1 MEEVQKI
8 APALHL
14 MTCFE
19 IGSGE
24 LGAGRGG
31 APSPF
36 FPLTLPCWWVVG
48 GAGAGRAG
56 ETKENPQANIP
67 GSTLLPVI
75 FSCTYL
81 ALMWLN

>member
-24 LGAGRGG
+24 LGAG
-31 APSPF
+31 
-36 FPLTLPCWWVVG
+36 W
-48 GAGAGRAG
+48 G

>member
-19 IGSGE
+19 MEPMCPGRFGNRKW
-24 LGAGRGG
+24 GAGG
-31 APSPF
+31 
-36 FPLTLPCWWVVG
+36 V
-48 GAGAGRAG
+48 G
-56 ETKENPQANIP
+56 ETKENPQATANIP